1 MNESLCLPRYS
12 DGEGPECPYC
22 GCVHTADES
31 HYFDEGGFEIDC
43 NDCEREFKVWPN
55 IAVSWRTES
64 VPNSEVS
71 HRDRERQPA
80 APEQPAD
87 EGLDETTCCALP
99 DLWEEMAPGKVWA
112 RATKKVDGEKMG
124 LKCELKLVG
133 GKFRWM
139 TLNPQ
144 TFGVADTLNE
154 AIDQVE
160 SFLHNAESIHPESK
174 P

>member
-64 VPNSEVS
+64 VPNSFSEP
-71 HRDRERQPA
+71 HAAFPGDEQHAPDAPATA
-80 APEQPAD
+80 APP
-87 EGLDETTCCALP
+87 P
-99 DLWEEMAPGKVWA
+99 P
-112 RATKKVDGEKMG
+112 
-124 LKCELKLVG
+124 
-133 GKFRWM
+133 
-139 TLNPQ
+139 N
-144 TFGVADTLNE
+144 
-154 AIDQVE
+154 
-160 SFLHNAESIHPESK
+160 S
-174 P
+174 